1 MKLVGLVG
9 SVRKNSYNA
18 MLLGFIGQRYE
29 KDFHLDVTDISS
41 LPYFNQDEE
50 NDAPTVVRSFK
61 QTILDADGLVIATP
75 EYNWSIPGILK
86 NALDWLSR
94 GERVAAGKPVLIV
107 GASTGMIGTLRAQVH
122 LRQILSSPGL
132 DCRVLPP
139 GGNEVLVTFAANKFN
154 EGGQLT
160 DEPTVLF
167 LDTVVH
173 KFLDFV

>member
-18 MLLGFIGQRYE
+18 MLLGFIGKRYE
-29 KDFHLDVTDISS
+29 KDFHLEVADISA

-50 NDAPTVVRSFK
+50 NDAPVVVRSF
-61 QTILDADGLVIATP
+61 QQAILDADGLLIATP

-94 GERVAAGKPVLIV
+94 GDRVTTGKPVLIV
-107 GASTGMIGTLRAQVH
+107 GASTGMLGTLRAQVH

-139 GGNEVLVTFAANKFN
+139 GGNEVLVTFATNKFN
-154 EGGQLT
+154 ENGQLT
-160 DEPTVLF
+160 DESTVLF